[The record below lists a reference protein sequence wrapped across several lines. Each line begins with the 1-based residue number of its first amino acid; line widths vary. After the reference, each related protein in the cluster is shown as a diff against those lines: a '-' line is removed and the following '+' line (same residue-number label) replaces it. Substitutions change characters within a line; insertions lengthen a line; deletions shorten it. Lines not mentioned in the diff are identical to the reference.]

1 MFANS
6 QRDRPIAFTDGGI
19 PMRASQI
26 RSWLLKKSK
35 LPTWTVWIRAIAT
48 PEQAL
53 PDVLRTGVHLE
64 GTSKA
69 LDSWAYENG
78 VTLDVSRPGK
88 PTDNA
93 LGETFNDSLRDEC
106 LNVRWFLWLADARA
120 MI

>member
-1 MFANS
+1 M
-6 QRDRPIAFTDGGI
+6 
-19 PMRASQI
+19 
-26 RSWLLKKSK
+26 
-35 LPTWTVWIRAIAT
+35 
-48 PEQAL
+48 
-53 PDVLRTGVHLE
+53 LRTGVHLE

-106 LNVRWFLWLADARA
+106 LNVRCGSAWKRDPGNGVIGVERGPL
-120 MI
+120 IPVV

>member
-1 MFANS
+1 M
-6 QRDRPIAFTDGGI
+6 
-19 PMRASQI
+19 
-26 RSWLLKKSK
+26 KKSK

-120 MI
+120 MIEAWRKDYNEGRHHTLLG